1 MELTKPGLDI
11 LQPAWK
17 DRAPASVDALFKI
30 GRASCRERV

>member
-17 DRAPASVDALFKI
+17 DRAPASVDA
-30 GRASCRERV
+30 RATSAPVCA